1 MQKKA
6 SLEQLF
12 IFPYSK
18 KAKREIKMMYKL
30 NLTSGQA
37 GACVR
42 WPFKHIEKTTA
53 KHYNYTELRTAIIK
67 INILSISC

>member
-1 MQKKA
+1 MQKA

-12 IFPYSK
+12 LFPYSK
-18 KAKREIKMMYKL
+18 KAKREIEMTHEL

-42 WPFKHIEKTTA
+42 WRFNHIEKMTA
-53 KHYNYTELRTAIIK
+53 KHGNYTELRTAIIK
-67 INILSISC
+67 IKILNISC